1 MNETEIPSRQDILS
15 SLSKSFS
22 FLAENS
28 HDIDLRRRKTSE
40 LKLELKAC
48 IEFFIM

>member
-1 MNETEIPSRQDILS
+1 MKEIPSRQDILS

-28 HDIDLRRRKTSE
+28 HEIDLRKTSE
-40 LKLELKAC
+40 LKEAFKPNG
-48 IEFFIM
+48 IESMY